1 MAVAMPKTISS
12 MMCSPDESFPGAR
25 RLEFLRS
32 AGARDGMIMAA
43 SMIAAGGLDYSASV
57 VAGRWLDPV
66 DFGVF
71 VSVTAMLQVLILLS
85 IAIRMVVA
93 IRTAELAAHDMR
105 RVGAFVRRVW
115 RWSWKWGVVAT
126 AAVAL
131 ACPLL
136 APMFQLSDTWPLWA
150 GSLLVLPL
158 LAREALFG
166 SLQGI
171 QAFTVL
177 GLAQLVPAFL
187 RVILIIGLILAGGRA
202 VGAILAQPLAYVVG
216 AGLVFWWLCSQLRES
231 GQACDPAVSWSSS
244 LTTVAG
250 LAVFAL
256 MTNLDALFVKVFY
269 SPEAAGGYGPVV
281 TLARISLFLPWAIGL
296 VLLPKVAQRKA
307 KGRDARPILMLALA
321 AALTPGLVITVLYFL
336 FSGALVSLIFTKA
349 YADPGVILGLSSL
362 AATFNGGINIWLNY
376 ALSLKRHSYIAIL
389 AGILI
394 LQAVGMYLTGRDDLV
409 HMTLVMALAG
419 LLGNL
424 VGLARFWRPE
434 FETIPG
440 VAGGQR
446 LGAAV
451 AQEGAEIRVLGRS
464 TADRG
469 ALGRTGHLA

>member
-1 MAVAMPKTISS
+1 VAMPKTISS
-12 MMCSPDESFPGAR
+12 VICSPDQSLPGAR

-43 SMIAAGGLDYSASV
+43 AIIAAGGFDYSASV
-57 VAGRWLDPV
+57 VAGRWLNPV

-85 IAIRMVVA
+85 NAIRLVVA
-93 IRTAELAAHDMR
+93 IRTAELAAQDVR

-131 ACPLL
+131 ASPLL
-136 APMFQLSDTWPLWA
+136 APMFQLSNTWPLWA
-150 GSLLVLPL
+150 GSLLMLPL
-158 LAREALFG
+158 FAREALSG

-177 GLAQLVPAFL
+177 GLSQLVPACL
-187 RVILIIGLILAGGRA
+187 RVILSIGLILVGGRA
-202 VGAILAQPLAYVVG
+202 VGAILAQPLAYAVG
-216 AGLVFWWLCSQLRES
+216 AGLVFWWLCSQLREN
-231 GQACDPAVSWSSS
+231 GQACDPAVSWSFS

-269 SPEAAGGYGPVV
+269 SPEAAGDYAPVV
-281 TLARISLFLPWAIGL
+281 TLSRISLFLPWAIGF

-307 KGRDARPILMLALA
+307 LGRDARPILLLALA
-321 AALTPGLVITVLYFL
+321 ATLTPGLGITILYFL
-336 FSGALVSLIFTKA
+336 FPGALVSLIFTKA
-349 YADPGVILGLSSL
+349 YVDPGVILGLSSL
-362 AATFNGGINIWLNY
+362 AATFYGGINIWLNY
-376 ALSLKRHSYIAIL
+376 ALSLKRHSYITIL
-389 AGILI
+389 VGVLI
-394 LQAVGMYLTGRDDLV
+394 LQAAGMYLTGRDDLV

-424 VGLARFWRPE
+424 VGLAIFWRSE
-434 FETIPG
+434 LETAPG
-440 VAGGQR
+440 LAGGPEPAR
-446 LGAAV
+446 SAV
-451 AQEGAEIRVLGRS
+451 ETS
-464 TADRG
+464 S
-469 ALGRTGHLA
+469 